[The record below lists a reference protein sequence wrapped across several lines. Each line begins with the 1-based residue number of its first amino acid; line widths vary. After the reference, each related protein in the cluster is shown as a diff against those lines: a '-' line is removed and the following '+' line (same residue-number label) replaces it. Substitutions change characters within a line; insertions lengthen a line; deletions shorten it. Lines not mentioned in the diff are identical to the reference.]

1 MKTCFTNVIS
11 HLPGVK
17 GISQNITEPV
27 KSWELFFNF
36 EMINLIVVSTNIYI
50 EKISVNFT
58 RDAKKSNEVKV

>member
-27 KSWELFFNF
+27 KSLELVFNF
-36 EMINLIVVSTNIYI
+36 EMINLIVESTNIYL
-50 EKISVNFT
+50 ENISINFN
-58 RDAKKSNEVKV
+58 RDAKKTNEVKV